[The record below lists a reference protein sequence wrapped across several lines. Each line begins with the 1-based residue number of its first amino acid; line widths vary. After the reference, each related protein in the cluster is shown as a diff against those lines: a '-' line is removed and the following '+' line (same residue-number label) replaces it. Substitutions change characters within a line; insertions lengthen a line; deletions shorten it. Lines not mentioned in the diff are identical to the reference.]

1 MALRGALQSRAVRQL
16 YERYPYPVDQAARP
30 SSKWRLPP
38 PAWLN
43 AWWRPDSRRFAPRRV
58 LIAGCGTG
66 REAFG
71 VARRLPNAELV
82 GIDFSPR
89 SIAIA
94 RRFSRQLGLSR
105 RATFRVADLH
115 DPRLPSLTGGD
126 FDFVSCHGVLSY
138 VTEPGRVLENL
149 ARCLADDGA
158 LYLGVNGQTHHSVRW
173 RAALPA
179 FGLDPMEW
187 EEAPAGR
194 RTLRLLD
201 AIAEKSAAPRLAGR
215 PTTYL
220 ASDVFGP
227 PIRNLPLDAW
237 LAMARPAGLHFV
249 GSQSCGDSLKGL
261 CERQLTSLLPRSRAE
276 LHVIEE
282 LLIPSAFHR
291 LLFTRRPP
299 PTAPWADARELLAW
313 KPVRVGLYR
322 MTVPRRITPG
332 KLHTVKLESR
342 PLNLRV
348 TLELEAW
355 TCELLR
361 RANGKQSLRDLVRN
375 ASTRPPASSIRD
387 AVYLFYLLGL
397 VELLRPD

>member
-1 MALRGALQSRAVRQL
+1 
-16 YERYPYPVDQAARP
+16 
-30 SSKWRLPP
+30 
-38 PAWLN
+38 
-43 AWWRPDSRRFAPRRV
+43 V

-71 VARRLPNAELV
+71 VASRLPDAELV
-82 GIDFSPR
+82 GVDFSPR

-94 RRFSRQLGLSR
+94 RRFSRQLGLSGR
-105 RATFRVADLH
+105 VTFRVADLH
-115 DPRLPSLTGGD
+115 DAGLPSLTGGD

-138 VTEPGRVLENL
+138 VAEPGRVLKNL
-149 ARCLADDGA
+149 ARCVADDGA
-158 LYLGVNGQTHHSVRW
+158 LYLGVNGRTHHSVRW
-173 RAALPA
+173 REALPA

-187 EEAPAGR
+187 KEEAAGR

-201 AIAEKSAAPRLAGR
+201 AIAEKSAAPRLARR

-227 PIRNLPLDAW
+227 PIRNLGLDEW
-237 LAMARPAGLHFV
+237 LAMAKSAKLHFV

-261 CERQLTSLLPRSRAE
+261 CERQLTSLLLPRSRAE

-282 LLIPSAFHR
+282 QLIPSAFHR

-299 PTAPWADARELLAW
+299 VTAPWADGRELLAW
-313 KPVRVGLYR
+313 KPVGVGLYR
-322 MTVPRRITPG
+322 MTLPRRITPG
-332 KLHTVKLESR
+332 KLHTVRLESR

-361 RANGKQSLRDLVRN
+361 RANGKRSLSDLVRN
-375 ASTRPPASSIRD
+375 TSTRPPAASIRD
-387 AVYLFYLLGL
+387 TVYLFYLLGL
-397 VELLRPD
+397 VEMVRPD